1 MVSATIMVRKILS
14 ATIII
19 IVLTILGIIYVLG
32 GDNVRKEVANSS
44 VATTESSRD
53 KSSTSNDIIIM
64 TTTQPTRPT
73 VTSSGYVLALDY
85 WEQQTSALR
94 NLQNLQCWAAQYNLS
109 VVEPAMSNSRLR
121 TPLNNQSITKKRF
134 WLRDVFDIE
143 MWNRLSLKKHHS
155 VLVSWEKFL
164 SSAPKD
170 VILATIKC
178 ALPHVIEQNLKRL
191 SKKALTPFER
201 VQQGCSITWH
211 PVKEFLHKHHFNV
224 VKEVCF
230 NFAYGDKLSNKQFN
244 SILYDSLSPSST
256 TLVFSQWRGTATAR
270 IHINDTEC
278 GNARIQEEIGP
289 SQQLQKPV
297 ELYQQTYLMGRPYIA
312 IIARME
318 KVQIFLKSRLNL
330 TVCFSKLLSV
340 WRETKENTGL
350 NTTLLAI
357 DLGKY
362 GSSSIQN
369 AGKGSEMDVGF
380 KNFFNTLYYGQDFTL
395 HDWEESFKH
404 VAHTTDSGYVA
415 MIQKML
421 VVEAQ
426 CVVFIGGGS
435 FQKHAQ
441 TLYVHSHHK
450 KPCIRV
456 IEECTNPTSLYNI

>member
-1 MVSATIMVRKILS
+1 
-14 ATIII
+14 
-19 IVLTILGIIYVLG
+19 
-32 GDNVRKEVANSS
+32 
-44 VATTESSRD
+44 
-53 KSSTSNDIIIM
+53 
-64 TTTQPTRPT
+64 
-73 VTSSGYVLALDY
+73 
-85 WEQQTSALR
+85 
-94 NLQNLQCWAAQYNLS
+94 
-109 VVEPAMSNSRLR
+109 MSNSELR
-121 TPLNNQSITKKRF
+121 TPLNNQPITKKRF
-134 WLRDVFDIE
+134 WFRDVFDIE

-170 VILATIKC
+170 VILATTKC
-178 ALPHVIEQNLKRL
+178 AFPHVIEQNLKSH

-211 PVKEFLHKHHFNV
+211 PVKGFLHKHHSNV

-256 TLVFSQWRGTATAR
+256 TLVFSQWR
-270 IHINDTEC
+270 
-278 GNARIQEEIGP
+278 
-289 SQQLQKPV
+289 
-297 ELYQQTYLMGRPYIA
+297 
-312 IIARME
+312 
-318 KVQIFLKSRLNL
+318 
-330 TVCFSKLLSV
+330 
-340 WRETKENTGL
+340 ETKENTGL

-362 GSSSIQN
+362 GSSSILK

-380 KNFFNTLYYGQDFTL
+380 KNFFNTLYYGQNFTL

-426 CVVFIGGGS
+426 CVVFIGGGY

-456 IEECTNPTSLYNI
+456 IEECTRPTSLYNITSL

>member
-1 MVSATIMVRKILS
+1 MMLLLRRLCGVRIFVAILLLV
-14 ATIII
+14 
-19 IVLTILGIIYVLG
+19 VLTIVAVITESYVLCSDTK
-32 GDNVRKEVANSS
+32 DNVRREGYSIIADNPTITTI
-44 VATTESSRD
+44 TTESQHNTSTMKHEANIHIVD
-53 KSSTSNDIIIM
+53 KEMLAESSSKGM
-64 TTTQPTRPT
+64 LSLTTQPTRPT

-85 WEQQTSALR
+85 WEQQSSALR
-94 NLQNLQCWAAQYNLS
+94 NLQNLQCWAAQYYNLS
-109 VVEPAMSNSRLR
+109 VVEPAMSKSQLR

-134 WLRDVFDIE
+134 WFRDVFDIE

-170 VILATIKC
+170 VILISIRYAYSTEIK
-178 ALPHVIEQNLKRL
+178 QNLKKL
-191 SKKALTPFER
+191 STSQKEALTPFER

-211 PVKEFLHKHHFNV
+211 PVKEFLYKHLFNV

-256 TLVFSQWRGTATAR
+256 TLVFSRWRGTGTAR

-312 IIARME
+312 IMARME
-318 KVQIFLKSRLNL
+318 KAQIFLKDKKSHLNL

-362 GSSSIQN
+362 GI
-369 AGKGSEMDVGF
+369 
-380 KNFFNTLYYGQDFTL
+380 
-395 HDWEESFKH
+395 
-404 VAHTTDSGYVA
+404 
-415 MIQKML
+415 
-421 VVEAQ
+421 
-426 CVVFIGGGS
+426 
-435 FQKHAQ
+435 
-441 TLYVHSHHK
+441 
-450 KPCIRV
+450 
-456 IEECTNPTSLYNI
+456 